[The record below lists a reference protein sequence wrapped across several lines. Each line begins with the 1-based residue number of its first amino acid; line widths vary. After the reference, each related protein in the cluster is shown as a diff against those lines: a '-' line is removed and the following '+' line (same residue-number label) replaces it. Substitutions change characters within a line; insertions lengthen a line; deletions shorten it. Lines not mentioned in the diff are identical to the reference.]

1 MNRARK
7 GILAAAFAVATVGAA
22 AFGAATPGVVGT
34 DFTSAKALAESRNI
48 PLAVVWGNTKCDYCN
63 DLAEA
68 LETSTVTA
76 WVAQSKILVV
86 HKHEA
91 FGSAAADYKAAETWL
106 KGLGKNTGYP
116 LVGLYWKKAD
126 GSAVT
131 KTFSGR
137 SGKMPGK
144 VTSGSLEAQFVS
156 ALATVFA
163 GYSGSGGG
171 DGTVSPSTDESADAS
186 FVVTGTA
193 TDRLEADSGTAVV
206 YVPLTRAT
214 TAKAAANVLVAKVS
228 GTAAATSYPVAWKA
242 GESRVN
248 VAVAMP
254 SRVTAG
260 RKMALSLQAT
270 DGTEL
275 ATSEIAF
282 VKDVANSPSNPHWV
296 GEYSAKALPYGE
308 WTLDFDAAK
317 AKVASQGGKIL
328 AMFAGP
334 LWCPNCA
341 AMDEDVFAASSFR
354 QWAKS
359 EKLVLVLFDQGQA
372 SSPSTAAGT
381 ERGRLLTFTPSTKGV
396 SGASY
401 LSRHGI
407 DSLSADVAAAIA
419 RVTELTAAWRPP
431 ESTAARL
438 SNPAVL
444 LLNADGTG
452 VDARFVR
459 QNEGYSLNLNENLAR
474 FKDLVTLAGDDETEC
489 YLTTTPLA
497 LAPGERAAAAF
508 HVNRR
513 TTAWALDGLTAG
525 DYLSVSVTADGRAAQ
540 DVYLTLVDADGET
553 VASGRNRL
561 VLETPLTATDV
572 WNGLFL
578 KATSFGADDAAAKA
592 TLFGSATSFAA
603 TVAVYADAEEP
614 RVMEAFASLTKAELK
629 AANASLCAAKSA
641 RIPVYAT
648 ADGADGADGKALA
661 GVLTVSLS
669 SANRIRATF
678 AGEASLSFS
687 GTWQEINT
695 ASGEVYATLTARG
708 GETLTLA
715 MDAAGVVAAAL
726 DGIGEGEART
736 DAATAFAGAYTVT
749 LVPEGDETAGIGTLA
764 VKVTDKGKATVRGTV
779 GAGASFSA
787 SGALALNDDG
797 TATLPLY
804 VKKSAFG
811 TLSAALRIKPNA
823 VATWGSAGEMSTVTA
838 EPDCAATLKKSSRAS
853 EAYAV
858 YGGFWKS
865 GATPKTACEDF
876 QMPTEMTVSVGGEK
890 VATVTA
896 SGSGFDYPRG
906 VFKSLSVARATGA
919 LSGRMPVTVGGKTVT
934 AKVAGVLLPG
944 WYDCGCEAEPV
955 FERPFASGLVTY
967 TASGETVAKPFVI
980 ELVK

>member
-1 MNRARK
+1 MNKVGK
-7 GILAAAFAVATVGAA
+7 GILAAVFAVATVVGA
-22 AFGAATPGVVGT
+22 AFGAATPGVIGT

-48 PLAVVWGNTKCDYCN
+48 PLAVVWGNTSCGYCN
-63 DLAEA
+63 KLADA

-76 WVAQSKILVV
+76 WVASSKILVV
-86 HKHEA
+86 HKHEEY
-91 FGSAAADYKAAETWL
+91 GSTASDYKAAETWL
-106 KGLGKNTGYP
+106 KGLGKNIAYP

-126 GSAVT
+126 GSVVSEA
-131 KTFSGR
+131 FAGR
-137 SGKMPGK
+137 TGKMPGK
-144 VTSGSLEAQFVS
+144 VTSGSLEKQFVS
-156 ALATVFA
+156 ALSTVFA
-163 GYSGSGGG
+163 GYSGSDGG
-171 DGTVSPSTDESADAS
+171 DDTVNPSTDESADAS
-186 FVVTGTA
+186 FVVTGAA
-193 TDRLEADSGTAVV
+193 TDRLEADSDTTVV
-206 YVPLTRAT
+206 YVPLTRTT

-228 GTAAATSYPVAWKA
+228 GTSETTRYPVSWKA

-260 RKMALSLQAT
+260 RKMSLSLQGT

-296 GEYSAKALPYGE
+296 GAYSAKALPYGE
-308 WTLDFDAAK
+308 WTMDFDAAK

-341 AMDEDVFAASSFR
+341 AMDEDVFAASAFK

-407 DSLSADVAAAIA
+407 DSLSAEVAAVID

-444 LLNADGTG
+444 LLNEDGTG

-459 QNEGYSLNLNENLAR
+459 QNEGYSLNLNENLSR

-489 YLTTTPLA
+489 YLTTTTLA
-497 LAPGERAAAAF
+497 LAPGERTAAAF

-513 TTAWALDGLTAG
+513 TTVWALDGLTAG
-525 DYLSVSVTADGRAAQ
+525 EYLSVSVTTDDRAAQ
-540 DVYLTLVDADGET
+540 DVYLALVDADGAT

-561 VLETPLTATDV
+561 ILETPLTETDV
-572 WNGLFL
+572 WGGLFL

-592 TLFGSATSFAA
+592 TFFGSATSFAA
-603 TVAVYADAEEP
+603 TLALYSDTEEP
-614 RVMEAFASLTKAELK
+614 RVMEAFSSLTKAELK
-629 AANASLCAAKSA
+629 SANANLCTAKSA
-641 RIPVYAT
+641 RIPVYA
-648 ADGADGADGKALA
+648 ANGADGKSLKGALA
-661 GVLTVSLS
+661 VSLS
-669 SANRIRATF
+669 SVNRIRATF
-678 AGEASLSFS
+678 AGDAALSFS
-687 GTWQEINT
+687 GTWQEINM

-726 DGIGEGEART
+726 DGVGEGEART

-749 LVPEGDETAGIGTLA
+749 LVPEDDETAGIGTLTL
-764 VKVTDKGKATVRGTV
+764 KVTDKGKATVRGTV
-779 GAGASFSA
+779 GAGASFTA

-811 TLSAALRIKPNA
+811 TLAVALRIKPNA
-823 VATWGSAGEMSTVTA
+823 GATWGSAGEMSTVTA
-838 EPDCAATLKKSSRAS
+838 EPDCAAVLRKSSRTS
-853 EAYAV
+853 ETYTI
-858 YGGFWKS
+858 YGGFWKN
-865 GATPKTACEDF
+865 GATPKTACDDF
-876 QMPTEMTVSVGGEK
+876 QMPTEMTVSVGGEEI
-890 VATVTA
+890 ASVTA
-896 SGSGFDYPRG
+896 SGNGFTYPRD
-906 VFKSLSVARATGA
+906 VFKSLSAARTTGV
-919 LSGRMPVTVGGKTVT
+919 LSGRMPMTVGGKTVT

-955 FERPFASGLVTY
+955 FERPFASGMVTY
-967 TASGETVAKPFVI
+967 TANGETVVKPLVI